1 MIKKNELVKRIE
13 ALRLRSAWLCGVRA
27 YALEMLEGLEA
38 EEVGGPFEMLENEFL
53 NGAENWK
60 AYSWGGCSL
69 IYDQD
74 IAQRLCTP
82 SELKKTKNGTRKPN
96 KAEEWLDTQARALYQ
111 AFRMI
116 YRAIY

>member
-1 MIKKNELVKRIE
+1 MRV
-13 ALRLRSAWLCGVRA
+13 
-27 YALEMLEGLEA
+27 YALELLEGY
-38 EEVGGPFEMLENEFL
+38 EEEQLGGPFKSLEEDFL

-60 AYSWGGCSL
+60 EYSWGGCSL

-96 KAEEWLDTQARALYQ
+96 KQEEWLDTQARALYQ
-111 AFRMI
+111 AYRMI